1 MNTALYNGAVG
12 VQQVVPQTSSPSM
25 NTDKGWGLRG
35 WGRLTSHILLF
46 LGTDALFS
54 CWILY

>member
-12 VQQVVPQTSSPSM
+12 VLVPQTSSPSM